1 MNLRPISSLL
11 LTTVTVC
18 ILAGSPAFA
27 SAGIVMNFNEVELS
41 TMVKFMS
48 ELTGR
53 NFVLDERVKGK
64 ISIFSPGKLSAD
76 EAFAL
81 FTSVLEL
88 KGFTVIPTGKIQ
100 KIVPLS
106 QAKQSGVR
114 LVGKETRLTTDAV
127 VARVFKLDYIPANEA
142 LQFLQPTISK
152 DGHIGSFGPSNML
165 LVVDAAANVQKIA
178 DILQL
183 IDAGQRRE
191 GAELVFLKNAT
202 AEAVAR
208 TLGEW
213 LNGRGARLSNAPS
226 ERALAA
232 PAGVIN
238 IIPDTRLNALVVFG
252 PDKDKNDIKHLIQQL
267 DMVPPEASSKINVYY
282 LEHTDATE
290 MAKVL
295 DAVLKG
301 LPLPAAGSIP
311 TATTSVQPPPA
322 ASPVD
327 ASKVVITADKGS
339 NALVIM
345 APPNDY
351 ANLLQVIRKLDRRS
365 RQVYV
370 QVLIAEV
377 SLDNSQELGV
387 NSGVTGAGGIGR
399 DVSLAGFYD
408 PLGSLSSVINQVG
421 GATSGLVDLTA
432 VARPVNLTAV
442 LKALNKSG
450 TVNILSTPNILTT
463 DNKEAEINVGENVPF
478 LSTSTLST
486 VGTTQ
491 SIERKDIGINLK
503 IKPQISEGGFIRMD
517 LYQEI
522 SAVKSDKGAAQDL
535 ITTKR
540 SAKTNV
546 VVKDRETI
554 VIGGLIQDSVEDIT
568 NKVPLLGDIPGLGWL
583 FKTHSKSRKKT
594 NLLIMLT
601 PQVVSTASDMAR
613 VTAQQQKNFD
623 TAVELKN
630 SSAPPASKLQK

>member
-1 MNLRPISSLL
+1 
-11 LTTVTVC
+11 
-18 ILAGSPAFA
+18 
-27 SAGIVMNFNEVELS
+27 MNFNEVELS